1 MTTARPSI
9 PILDLTAE
17 IESLWDELQEAFVRV
32 MGSGHFILGPE
43 VSAFEREV
51 AEYLGVKHAVGVN
64 SGTDALVIALRAL
77 GIGPG
82 DEVITTPFTFF
93 ATAEAIGI
101 VGASPVFVDIDPDT
115 FNIDPQLISPAIS
128 RRTKAILPVHLFGLA
143 AEMDPIRSIADE
155 HGLRVIE
162 DVAQAFGGRYKGQ
175 MLGTMGDVAAF
186 SFFPSKNLGA
196 FGDAGVIVSNDENI
210 VQAARMLRT
219 HGSMKKNEST
229 ALGYNSRLDE
239 LQAAILRV
247 KLPHVDA
254 WNQQRRQVAERY
266 RIGLEQSPG
275 IVRPIV
281 TDYTDHVY
289 HQYTIRVVGQDRDAL
304 RQQLSEAGITTMVYY
319 PIPLHKQAVY
329 AEQCHSFPC
338 AERSAKE
345 VLSLP
350 MWPQL
355 AEGTQ
360 ASILQHLV
368 PLCGRVG
375 S

>member
-1 MTTARPSI
+1 M
-9 PILDLTAE
+9 
-17 IESLWDELQEAFVRV
+17 
-32 MGSGHFILGPE
+32 
-43 VSAFEREV
+43 
-51 AEYLGVKHAVGVN
+51 
-64 SGTDALVIALRAL
+64 
-77 GIGPG
+77 
-82 DEVITTPFTFF
+82 
-93 ATAEAIGI
+93 
-101 VGASPVFVDIDPDT
+101 
-115 FNIDPQLISPAIS
+115 
-128 RRTKAILPVHLFGLA
+128 
-143 AEMDPIRSIADE
+143 
-155 HGLRVIE
+155 
-162 DVAQAFGGRYKGQ
+162 
-175 MLGTMGDVAAF
+175 AAF

-210 VQAARMLRT
+210 AQAARMLRT
-219 HGSMKKNEST
+219 HGTMKKNESE

-275 IVRPIV
+275 IVRPRV